1 MKIVALDLGKS
12 KTVSYALDPGTG
24 EAAFETIRTTPE
36 DLGRWLRRCRPSH
49 VVMEIGAL
57 TGWVHDLARASG
69 VRRIDVANVN
79 HEAWR
84 WRNVQRKTDR
94 LDAQKLAD
102 LAVAGQLPTVHLPE
116 AAVRQWRQLIA
127 YRSSVVDR
135 RTAIKNHIRSI
146 LAAVGEPMPP
156 GARGWTEK
164 GREVLRS
171 LARPLEGV
179 GPEDLWRGE
188 LALELR
194 ALDAVEEQVTTVEAK
209 LGALEKADAR
219 VARLQTIPGVGPRL
233 AEMLVALFDDPHR
246 FRSGRQVSSYL
257 GLVPRQWQ
265 SGATDRQGHI
275 SRRGSR
281 LARKL
286 LVEVAWMGLRYN
298 PTLRAIYDRV
308 CGGIAT
314 RKKIAIVAVARH
326 LAVIAWAM
334 LRDETP
340 WRAPPASTPASPQPH
355 PRKRTKTTT
364 ATTTKQRREA
374 LPPRTPPP
382 IQRRGN
388 PRPNAATQG

>member
-12 KTVSYALDPGTG
+12 KTVSYAVDPRTG

-36 DLGRWLRRCRPSH
+36 DLGRWLRRHRPSH
-49 VVMEIGAL
+49 LVMEIGAL
-57 TGWVHDLARASG
+57 TGWVHDLARACG

-84 WRNVQRKTDR
+84 WRNVKRKTDR

-102 LAVAGQLPTVHLPE
+102 LAVAGQLPTVHMPE
-116 AAVRQWRQLIA
+116 AAVRQWRQLIT

-146 LAAVGEPMPP
+146 LAAVGESMSP
-156 GARGWTEK
+156 GQRGWTEK
-164 GREVLRS
+164 GRDYLRS

-179 GPEDLWRGE
+179 APEDLWRGE
-188 LALELR
+188 LDLELR
-194 ALDAVEEQVTTVEAK
+194 ALDAVEEHVKAVEAK
-209 LGALEKADAR
+209 LGAMGKADAR

-275 SRRGSR
+275 SRQGSR

-286 LVEVAWMGLRYN
+286 LVEVAWVGLRYN

-308 CGGIAT
+308 CGGIAK

-340 WRAPPASTPASPQPH
+340 WQAPPASTPASPPPEAP
-355 PRKRTKTTT
+355 PRQRRRARTTT
-364 ATTTKQRREA
+364 APKTKQRVYRFG
-374 LPPRTPPP
+374 PPA
-382 IQRRGN
+382 G
-388 PRPNAATQG
+388 